1 MTYGKILSLEDGT
14 ECFVIVSS
22 VITPINNTIEIIKDQ
37 IFVISI
43 VFFVLAVAISL
54 YASQRIAKPI
64 SLTTKAAKEL
74 AKKNYDVEF
83 DSKGYLEVQELNDT
97 LNFAKKELA
106 ANERLQRE
114 LIANISHDLRTPL
127 TMITGYGEVM
137 RDLPG
142 ENTAENIQIIIDEAT
157 RLSSLVNDLLDLSK
171 LQSGTMELQKS
182 VFCITDSFK
191 TIFARYAKLK
201 EQDGYN
207 IYLDKCKE
215 RVFVKADELKIS
227 QVIYNL
233 VNNAI
238 NYAGEDKTV
247 VVTQQVIGEKVRI
260 NVTDHGEGIPADKLE
275 YIWDRYY
282 KVDKEHKRSV
292 IGTGLGLSIVK
303 SILNAHNARC
313 GVTSTLGKGS
323 TFWFEL
329 DTVKVVEIK
338 EDGIRRCGKTVLLG
352 QIKDVLLQRN
362 IPAQNIIQANFES
375 MRFRNTRTAETL
387 YDYIAEKAEGCTG
400 KIYILLDEIQEV
412 ERWQIAIN
420 SLRVDFDC
428 DIYLTG
434 SNSKLLS
441 GELATYL
448 SGRYIQIQIFPF
460 SLAEAKQQCIE
471 NGTYTSDEKLF
482 ADYLKY
488 GGFPQRFFL
497 PDDHSITTYLDD
509 LYEAIIVRDIM
520 LRHNIREQTAL
531 RNVLAFLLDNI
542 GNPFSAR
549 NISGRMVSEGIKTTT
564 ATVLNYVDYFKEAF
578 ILLNASRY
586 DIKGKA
592 LLSSTEKYYAV
603 DLGLRNVIKKSE
615 KLDSNKLYENIV
627 YLEMRS
633 RGYEVQVGKLDDT
646 EIDFICYRG
655 DEKLYIQVAYLITP
669 ADEEQEFGNLERLH
683 DNYPKYVISGDLMN
697 LSRNGIIHRNIIDFL
712 LNP

>member
-1 MTYGKILSLEDGT
+1 M
-14 ECFVIVSS
+14 
-22 VITPINNTIEIIKDQ
+22 
-37 IFVISI
+37 
-43 VFFVLAVAISL
+43 VL
-54 YASQRIAKPI
+54 R
-64 SLTTKAAKEL
+64 
-74 AKKNYDVEF
+74 
-83 DSKGYLEVQELNDT
+83 
-97 LNFAKKELA
+97 
-106 ANERLQRE
+106 
-114 LIANISHDLRTPL
+114 
-127 TMITGYGEVM
+127 
-137 RDLPG
+137 
-142 ENTAENIQIIIDEAT
+142 
-157 RLSSLVNDLLDLSK
+157 
-171 LQSGTMELQKS
+171 KS
-182 VFCITDSFK
+182 
-191 TIFARYAKLK
+191 
-201 EQDGYN
+201 
-207 IYLDKCKE
+207 YLDKIIPFIDQDLIK
-215 RVFVKADELKIS
+215 V
-227 QVIYNL
+227 L
-233 VNNAI
+233 V
-238 NYAGEDKTV
+238 
-247 VVTQQVIGEKVRI
+247 
-260 NVTDHGEGIPADKLE
+260 
-275 YIWDRYY
+275 
-282 KVDKEHKRSV
+282 
-292 IGTGLGLSIVK
+292 
-303 SILNAHNARC
+303 
-313 GVTSTLGKGS
+313 
-323 TFWFEL
+323 
-329 DTVKVVEIK
+329 
-338 EDGIRRCGKTVLLG
+338 GIRRCGKTVLLG

-448 SGRYIQIQIFPF
+448 SGRYIQIQVFPF

-578 ILLNASRY
+578 ILLNA
-586 DIKGKA
+586 K
-592 LLSSTEKYYAV
+592 EK
-603 DLGLRNVIKKSE
+603 
-615 KLDSNKLYENIV
+615 
-627 YLEMRS
+627 RS
-633 RGYEVQVGKLDDT
+633 
-646 EIDFICYRG
+646 C
-655 DEKLYIQVAYLITP
+655 P
-669 ADEEQEFGNLERLH
+669 AQKNTMQSILACGT
-683 DNYPKYVISGDLMN
+683 
-697 LSRNGIIHRNIIDFL
+697 LSRKAKNLTATSCMRTSYIWKCGAVAMKFRSASWTTPKLILSATVEMKSSIFRL
-712 LNP
+712 LT

>member
-1 MTYGKILSLEDGT
+1 M
-14 ECFVIVSS
+14 
-22 VITPINNTIEIIKDQ
+22 
-37 IFVISI
+37 
-43 VFFVLAVAISL
+43 VL
-54 YASQRIAKPI
+54 R
-64 SLTTKAAKEL
+64 
-74 AKKNYDVEF
+74 
-83 DSKGYLEVQELNDT
+83 
-97 LNFAKKELA
+97 
-106 ANERLQRE
+106 
-114 LIANISHDLRTPL
+114 
-127 TMITGYGEVM
+127 
-137 RDLPG
+137 
-142 ENTAENIQIIIDEAT
+142 
-157 RLSSLVNDLLDLSK
+157 
-171 LQSGTMELQKS
+171 KS
-182 VFCITDSFK
+182 
-191 TIFARYAKLK
+191 
-201 EQDGYN
+201 
-207 IYLDKCKE
+207 YLDKIIPFIDQDLIK
-215 RVFVKADELKIS
+215 V
-227 QVIYNL
+227 L
-233 VNNAI
+233 V
-238 NYAGEDKTV
+238 
-247 VVTQQVIGEKVRI
+247 
-260 NVTDHGEGIPADKLE
+260 
-275 YIWDRYY
+275 
-282 KVDKEHKRSV
+282 
-292 IGTGLGLSIVK
+292 
-303 SILNAHNARC
+303 
-313 GVTSTLGKGS
+313 
-323 TFWFEL
+323 
-329 DTVKVVEIK
+329 
-338 EDGIRRCGKTVLLG
+338 GIRRCGKTVLLG

-375 MRFRNTRTAETL
+375 MRFRNTHTAETL
-387 YDYIAEKAEGCTG
+387 YDYIAKKAEGCTG

-448 SGRYIQIQIFPF
+448 SGRYIQIQVFPF

-471 NGTYTSDEKLF
+471 NGTHTSDEKLF

-592 LLSSTEKYYAV
+592 LLSSTERYYAV

-615 KLDSNKLYENIV
+615 ELDSNKLYENIV

-669 ADEEQEFGNLERLH
+669 ADEEREFGNLERLH

>member
-1 MTYGKILSLEDGT
+1 MD
-14 ECFVIVSS
+14 C
-22 VITPINNTIEIIKDQ
+22 
-37 IFVISI
+37 
-43 VFFVLAVAISL
+43 
-54 YASQRIAKPI
+54 
-64 SLTTKAAKEL
+64 KEFHP
-74 AKKNYDVEF
+74 YPYQQF
-83 DSKGYLEVQELNDT
+83 C
-97 LNFAKKELA
+97 
-106 ANERLQRE
+106 
-114 LIANISHDLRTPL
+114 
-127 TMITGYGEVM
+127 
-137 RDLPG
+137 
-142 ENTAENIQIIIDEAT
+142 IQHIIDHPAAG
-157 RLSSLVNDLLDLSK
+157 L
-171 LQSGTMELQKS
+171 
-182 VFCITDSFK
+182 
-191 TIFARYAKLK
+191 
-201 EQDGYN
+201 
-207 IYLDKCKE
+207 
-215 RVFVKADELKIS
+215 FVDM
-227 QVIYNL
+227 
-233 VNNAI
+233 
-238 NYAGEDKTV
+238 GMGKTV
-247 VVTQQVIGEKVRI
+247 MTLTAFNYLK
-260 NVTDHGEGIPADKLE
+260 
-275 YIWDRYY
+275 YY
-282 KVDKEHKRSV
+282 
-292 IGTGLGLSIVK
+292 
-303 SILNAHNARC
+303 A
-313 GVTSTLGKGS
+313 
-323 TFWFEL
+323 WQ
-329 DTVKVVEIK
+329 
-338 EDGIRRCGKTVLLG
+338 IRRCLVIAPKKVAEATWRTEISGWQHLRHLRCSEVLG
-352 QIKDVLLQRN
+352 TATQRR
-362 IPAQNIIQANFES
+362 AA
-375 MRFRNTRTAETL
+375 MA
-387 YDYIAEKAEGCTG
+387 
-400 KIYILLDEIQEV
+400 
-412 ERWQIAIN
+412 
-420 SLRVDFDC
+420 VDA
-428 DIYLTG
+428 DIYVTG

-448 SGRYIQIQIFPF
+448 SGRYIQIQVFPF

-633 RGYEVQVGKLDDT
+633 HGYEVHVGKMDDT

-669 ADEEQEFGNLERLH
+669 ADEEREFGNLERLH

>member
-1 MTYGKILSLEDGT
+1 M
-14 ECFVIVSS
+14 
-22 VITPINNTIEIIKDQ
+22 IK
-37 IFVISI
+37 
-43 VFFVLAVAISL
+43 
-54 YASQRIAKPI
+54 
-64 SLTTKAAKEL
+64 
-74 AKKNYDVEF
+74 
-83 DSKGYLEVQELNDT
+83 
-97 LNFAKKELA
+97 
-106 ANERLQRE
+106 RE
-114 LIANISHDLRTPL
+114 LYMKRIRPFINTELIK
-127 TMITGYGEVM
+127 VM
-137 RDLPG
+137 
-142 ENTAENIQIIIDEAT
+142 T
-157 RLSSLVNDLLDLSK
+157 
-171 LQSGTMELQKS
+171 
-182 VFCITDSFK
+182 
-191 TIFARYAKLK
+191 
-201 EQDGYN
+201 
-207 IYLDKCKE
+207 
-215 RVFVKADELKIS
+215 
-227 QVIYNL
+227 
-233 VNNAI
+233 
-238 NYAGEDKTV
+238 
-247 VVTQQVIGEKVRI
+247 
-260 NVTDHGEGIPADKLE
+260 
-275 YIWDRYY
+275 
-282 KVDKEHKRSV
+282 
-292 IGTGLGLSIVK
+292 
-303 SILNAHNARC
+303 
-313 GVTSTLGKGS
+313 
-323 TFWFEL
+323 
-329 DTVKVVEIK
+329 
-338 EDGIRRCGKTVLLG
+338 GIRRCGKSVMLEL
-352 QIKDVLLQRN
+352 IKQELVESGINPSQF
-362 IPAQNIIQANFES
+362 ISINFED
-375 MRFRNTRTAETL
+375 MRYDHLHTAKVLHEEITKRASQ
-387 YDYIAEKAEGCTG
+387 IEGRA
-400 KIYILLDEIQEV
+400 YLFFDEIQEV
-412 ERWQIAIN
+412 TDWEKCIN
-420 SLRVDFDC
+420 SFRVGLNC
-428 DIYLTG
+428 DIYITG
-434 SNSKLLS
+434 SNAKLLS

-448 SGRYIQIQIFPF
+448 SGRYIQIQVFPF

-669 ADEEQEFGNLERLH
+669 ADEEREFGNLERLH